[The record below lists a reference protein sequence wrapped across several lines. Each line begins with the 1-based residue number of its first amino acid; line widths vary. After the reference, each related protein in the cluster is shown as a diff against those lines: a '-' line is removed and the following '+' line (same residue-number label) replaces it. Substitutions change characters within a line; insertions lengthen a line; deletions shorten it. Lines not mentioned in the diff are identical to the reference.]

1 MGPRGSTLA
10 VRLPTSRSYWNL
22 RAEQVMDKV
31 FDQEALNSARPNHLV
46 PVDVDVHEPPA
57 SAPPP
62 AQPNL
67 TPSTTSP
74 TPWLFLIVSGLAVAG
89 AVNSGWLM
97 SSLLQSRSQLD
108 EERNQLMLERLRSKA
123 SAPEPEVT
131 QPPPAAEVAASDPD
145 PQLPP
150 PPPEPQWMSSLEPPT
165 PSITPRLAL
174 SPVAPQPLPV
184 PALTPMPQLTGVVQG
199 PGGNSSA
206 IFQMDTTSL
215 SAGIGESIG
224 NSGWRLDAIS
234 SSGAVISQQGQQ
246 RTLSVGG
253 LF

>member
-10 VRLPTSRSYWNL
+10 VRLPTSRAYWNL

-46 PVDVDVHEPPA
+46 PVDVDVHDPPA
-57 SAPPP
+57 PVPPP

-67 TPSTTSP
+67 TPSTTST
-74 TPWLFLIVSGLAVAG
+74 TPWLLLTVSGLAVAG
-89 AVNSGWLM
+89 AVNSGWLI
-97 SSLLQSRSQLD
+97 SSLLQSRNQLD
-108 EERNQLMLERLRSKA
+108 QERNLQMLERLQSQA
-123 SAPEPEVT
+123 SAPEPQVT
-131 QPPPAAEVAASDPD
+131 QAPPAAEVAASDPD
-145 PQLPP
+145 PQLSPR
-150 PPPEPQWMSSLEPPT
+150 

-206 IFQMDTTSL
+206 IFQLDTTSL

-224 NSGWRLDAIS
+224 NSGWRLDAIT

>member
-1 MGPRGSTLA
+1 MA
-10 VRLPTSRSYWNL
+10 VRLPTSRAYWNL

-31 FDQEALNSARPNHLV
+31 FDQEALSSARLNHLV

-57 SAPPP
+57 PAPPS
-62 AQPNL
+62 AQPNP

-74 TPWLFLIVSGLAVAG
+74 TPWLLLIVSGLAVAG

>member
-1 MGPRGSTLA
+1 MA
-10 VRLPTSRSYWNL
+10 VRLPTSRAYWNL

-46 PVDVDVHEPPA
+46 PVDVDVHDPPA
-57 SAPPP
+57 PVPPP
-62 AQPNL
+62 AQSNP
-67 TPSTTSP
+67 TPSTTST
-74 TPWLFLIVSGLAVAG
+74 TPWLLLIVSGLAVAG
-89 AVNSGWLM
+89 AVNSGWLI
-97 SSLLQSRSQLD
+97 SSLLQSRNQLD
-108 EERNQLMLERLRSKA
+108 QERNLQMLERLQTQA
-123 SAPEPEVT
+123 SAPEPQVT
-131 QPPPAAEVAASDPD
+131 QAPPAAEVAASDPA
-145 PQLPP
+145 PQLSPR
-150 PPPEPQWMSSLEPPT
+150 

-206 IFQMDTTSL
+206 IFQLDTTSL

-224 NSGWRLDAIS
+224 NSGWRLDAIT

-246 RTLSVGG
+246 RTLSIGG

>member
-1 MGPRGSTLA
+1 LGPRGSTLA

-46 PVDVDVHEPPA
+46 PVDVDVHDPPA
-57 SAPPP
+57 PVPPP
-62 AQPNL
+62 AQPNP
-67 TPSTTSP
+67 TPSTTST
-74 TPWLFLIVSGLAVAG
+74 TPWLLLIVSGLAVAG
-89 AVNSGWLM
+89 AVNSGWLI
-97 SSLLQSRSQLD
+97 SSLLQSRNQLD
-108 EERNQLMLERLRSKA
+108 QERNLQMLERLQTQA
-123 SAPEPEVT
+123 SAPEPQVT
-131 QPPPAAEVAASDPD
+131 QAPPAAEVAASDPD
-145 PQLPP
+145 PQLSPR
-150 PPPEPQWMSSLEPPT
+150 

-206 IFQMDTTSL
+206 IFQLDTTSL

-224 NSGWRLDAIS
+224 NSGWRLDAIT
-234 SSGAVISQQGQQ
+234 SSGTVISQQGQQ

>member
-1 MGPRGSTLA
+1 MGLRESTLA
-10 VRLPTSRSYWNL
+10 VRLPTSRAYWNL

-57 SAPPP
+57 PVPPP

-74 TPWLFLIVSGLAVAG
+74 TPWLLLIVSGLAVAV
-89 AVNSGWLM
+89 AVNSGWLI

-108 EERNQLMLERLRSKA
+108 QERNLLMLERLQTQA
-123 SAPEPEVT
+123 SAPEPQVT
-131 QPPPAAEVAASDPD
+131 QAPPAAELAASDPD
-145 PQLPP
+145 PQLSPK
-150 PPPEPQWMSSLEPPT
+150 

-206 IFQMDTTSL
+206 IFQLDTTSL
-215 SAGIGESIG
+215 SAGIGENIG
-224 NSGWRLDAIS
+224 NSGWQLDAIT

>member
-10 VRLPTSRSYWNL
+10 VRLPTSRAYWNL

-46 PVDVDVHEPPA
+46 PVDVDVHDPPA
-57 SAPPP
+57 PVPPP

-67 TPSTTSP
+67 TPSTTST
-74 TPWLFLIVSGLAVAG
+74 TPWLLLIVSGLAVAG
-89 AVNSGWLM
+89 AVNSGWLI

-108 EERNQLMLERLRSKA
+108 QERNLLMLERLQTQA
-123 SAPEPEVT
+123 SAPEPQVT
-131 QPPPAAEVAASDPD
+131 QAPPAAEVAASDPD
-145 PQLPP
+145 PQLSPR
-150 PPPEPQWMSSLEPPT
+150 

-206 IFQMDTTSL
+206 IFQLDTTSL

-224 NSGWRLDAIS
+224 NSGWRLDAIT

>member
-10 VRLPTSRSYWNL
+10 VRLPNSRAYWNL

-46 PVDVDVHEPPA
+46 PVDVDVHDPPA
-57 SAPPP
+57 PVPPP

-67 TPSTTSP
+67 TPSTTST
-74 TPWLFLIVSGLAVAG
+74 TPWLLLIVSGLAVAG
-89 AVNSGWLM
+89 AVNSGWLI
-97 SSLLQSRSQLD
+97 SSLLQSR
-108 EERNQLMLERLRSKA
+108 NQLSPR
-123 SAPEPEVT
+123 
-131 QPPPAAEVAASDPD
+131 
-145 PQLPP
+145 
-150 PPPEPQWMSSLEPPT
+150 

-206 IFQMDTTSL
+206 IFQLDTTSL
-215 SAGIGESIG
+215 SAGIGENIG
-224 NSGWRLDAIS
+224 NSGWQLKAIT

-253 LF
+253 LC

>member
-1 MGPRGSTLA
+1 MGLRGSTLA
-10 VRLPTSRSYWNL
+10 VRLPTSRAYWNL

-46 PVDVDVHEPPA
+46 PVGVDVHDPPA
-57 SAPPP
+57 PAPPP
-62 AQPNL
+62 AQPN
-67 TPSTTSP
+67 P
-74 TPWLFLIVSGLAVAG
+74 TPWLLLIVSGLAAAG
-89 AVNSGWLM
+89 AVNSGWLI

-108 EERNQLMLERLRSKA
+108 QERNLLMLERLQTQA
-123 SAPEPEVT
+123 SAPAPQVT
-131 QPPPAAEVAASDPD
+131 QAPPAAELAANDPD
-145 PQLPP
+145 PQL
-150 PPPEPQWMSSLEPPT
+150 SPT
-165 PSITPRLAL
+165 PSITPRLAS
-174 SPVAPQPLPV
+174 SPVAPQSLPV

-206 IFQMDTTSL
+206 IFQLDTTSL

>member
-22 RAEQVMDKV
+22 RAEQVIDKV

-74 TPWLFLIVSGLAVAG
+74 TPWLLLIVSGLAVAG

-108 EERNQLMLERLRSKA
+108 QERNLLMLERLQTQA
-123 SAPEPEVT
+123 SAPEPQVT
-131 QPPPAAEVAASDPD
+131 QAPPAAEVAASDPD
-145 PQLPP
+145 PQLSPR
-150 PPPEPQWMSSLEPPT
+150 

-206 IFQMDTTSL
+206 IFQLDTTSL

-224 NSGWRLDAIS
+224 NSGWRLDVIT

>member
-10 VRLPTSRSYWNL
+10 VRLPTSRAYWNL

-46 PVDVDVHEPPA
+46 PVDVDVHDPPA
-57 SAPPP
+57 PVPPP

-74 TPWLFLIVSGLAVAG
+74 TPWLLLIVSGLAVAG
-89 AVNSGWLM
+89 AVNSGWLI
-97 SSLLQSRSQLD
+97 SSLLQSRNQLD
-108 EERNQLMLERLRSKA
+108 QERNLLMLERLQTQA
-123 SAPEPEVT
+123 SAPEPQVT
-131 QPPPAAEVAASDPD
+131 QAPPAAEVAASDPD
-145 PQLPP
+145 PQLSPR
-150 PPPEPQWMSSLEPPT
+150 

-206 IFQMDTTSL
+206 IFQLDTTSL

-224 NSGWRLDAIS
+224 NSGWRLDAIT

-246 RTLSVGG
+246 RTLSIGG

>member
-10 VRLPTSRSYWNL
+10 VRLPTSRAYWNL

-46 PVDVDVHEPPA
+46 PVDVDVHDPPA
-57 SAPPP
+57 PVPPP

-67 TPSTTSP
+67 TPSTISP
-74 TPWLFLIVSGLAVAG
+74 TPWLLLTVSGLAVVG
-89 AVNSGWLM
+89 AVNSGWLI
-97 SSLLQSRSQLD
+97 SSLLQSRNQLD
-108 EERNQLMLERLRSKA
+108 QERNLLMLERLQTQA
-123 SAPEPEVT
+123 SAPEPQVT
-131 QPPPAAEVAASDPD
+131 QAPPAAEVAASDP
-145 PQLPP
+145 QL
-150 PPPEPQWMSSLEPPT
+150 SPT

-206 IFQMDTTSL
+206 IFQLDTTSL

-224 NSGWRLDAIS
+224 NSGWRLDAIT

-246 RTLSVGG
+246 RTLSIGG

>member
-10 VRLPTSRSYWNL
+10 VRLPTSRAYWNL

-57 SAPPP
+57 PAPPP

-74 TPWLFLIVSGLAVAG
+74 TPWLLLIVSGLAVAG

-108 EERNQLMLERLRSKA
+108 QERNLLMLERLQTQA
-123 SAPEPEVT
+123 SAPEPQVT
-131 QPPPAAEVAASDPD
+131 QAPPAAEVAASDPD
-145 PQLPP
+145 PQLSPR
-150 PPPEPQWMSSLEPPT
+150 

-206 IFQMDTTSL
+206 IFQLDTTSL

-224 NSGWRLDAIS
+224 NSGWRLDAIT

>member
-1 MGPRGSTLA
+1 
-10 VRLPTSRSYWNL
+10 
-22 RAEQVMDKV
+22 MDKV
-31 FDQEALNSARPNHLV
+31 FDQEALSSARLNHLV
-46 PVDVDVHEPPA
+46 PVDVDVHDPPA
-57 SAPPP
+57 PAPPS
-62 AQPNL
+62 AQPNP

-74 TPWLFLIVSGLAVAG
+74 TPWLLLIVSGLAVAG

-108 EERNQLMLERLRSKA
+108 EERNQLMLERLQTQA

-234 SSGAVISQQGQQ
+234 SSGTQIPSLP
-246 RTLSVGG
+246 LSVI
-253 LF
+253 LCQPFLRSWAKRLNAQSMDRSSVLYLTSA

>member
-10 VRLPTSRSYWNL
+10 VRLPTSRAYWNL

-46 PVDVDVHEPPA
+46 PVDVDVHDPPA
-57 SAPPP
+57 PVPPP
-62 AQPNL
+62 AQSNP

-74 TPWLFLIVSGLAVAG
+74 TPWLLLIVSGLAVAG
-89 AVNSGWLM
+89 AVNSGWLI
-97 SSLLQSRSQLD
+97 SSLLQSRNQLD
-108 EERNQLMLERLRSKA
+108 QERNLQMLERLQTQA
-123 SAPEPEVT
+123 SAPEPQVT
-131 QPPPAAEVAASDPD
+131 QAPPAAEVAASDPD
-145 PQLPP
+145 PQL
-150 PPPEPQWMSSLEPPT
+150 SPT

-206 IFQMDTTSL
+206 IFQLDTTSL

-224 NSGWRLDAIS
+224 NSGWRLDAIT

>member
-1 MGPRGSTLA
+1 MA
-10 VRLPTSRSYWNL
+10 VRLPTSRAYWNL

-31 FDQEALNSARPNHLV
+31 FDQDALHSSRPNQLI
-46 PVDVDVHEPPA
+46 PVDVDVHEPP
-57 SAPPP
+57 PPTPP
-62 AQPNL
+62 APAA
-67 TPSTTSP
+67 TTT
-74 TPWLFLIVSGLAVAG
+74 TPWLLLIVSGIAVAG
-89 AVNSGWLM
+89 AVNSGWLI
-97 SSLLQSRSQLD
+97 SSLLQSRNQLD
-108 EERNQLMLERLRSKA
+108 QERNLQMLERLQSQA
-123 SAPEPEVT
+123 SAPEPQVT
-131 QPPPAAEVAASDPD
+131 QAPPAAEVAASDPD
-145 PQLPP
+145 PQLA
-150 PPPEPQWMSSLEPPT
+150 PT

-206 IFQMDTTSL
+206 IFQLDTTSL

-224 NSGWRLDAIS
+224 NSGWQLKAIT

>member
-74 TPWLFLIVSGLAVAG
+74 TPWLLLIVSGLAVAG

-108 EERNQLMLERLRSKA
+108 QERNLLMLERLQTQA
-123 SAPEPEVT
+123 SAPEPQVT
-131 QPPPAAEVAASDPD
+131 QAPPTAEVAANTSD
-145 PQLPP
+145 PQLSPR
-150 PPPEPQWMSSLEPPT
+150 

-206 IFQMDTTSL
+206 IFQLDTTSL

-224 NSGWRLDAIS
+224 NSGWRLDAIT

-246 RTLSVGG
+246 RTLSIGG

>member
-46 PVDVDVHEPPA
+46 PVDVDVHDPPA
-57 SAPPP
+57 PVPPP

-67 TPSTTSP
+67 TPSTTST
-74 TPWLFLIVSGLAVAG
+74 TPWLLLTVSGLAVAG
-89 AVNSGWLM
+89 AVNSGWLI
-97 SSLLQSRSQLD
+97 SSLLQSRNQLD
-108 EERNQLMLERLRSKA
+108 QERNLQMLERLQTQA
-123 SAPEPEVT
+123 SAPEPQVT
-131 QPPPAAEVAASDPD
+131 QAPPAAEVAASDPD
-145 PQLPP
+145 PQLSPR
-150 PPPEPQWMSSLEPPT
+150 

-206 IFQMDTTSL
+206 IFQLDTTSL

-224 NSGWRLDAIS
+224 NSGWRLDAIT

-246 RTLSVGG
+246 RTLSIGG

>member
-10 VRLPTSRSYWNL
+10 VRLPTSRAYWNL

-46 PVDVDVHEPPA
+46 PVDVDVHVHEPPA

-74 TPWLFLIVSGLAVAG
+74 TPWLLLIVSGLAVAG
-89 AVNSGWLM
+89 AVNSGWLI

-108 EERNQLMLERLRSKA
+108 QERNLQMLERLQTQA
-123 SAPEPEVT
+123 SAPEPQVT
-131 QPPPAAEVAASDPD
+131 QAPPAAEVAASDPD
-145 PQLPP
+145 PQLSPR
-150 PPPEPQWMSSLEPPT
+150 

-206 IFQMDTTSL
+206 IFQLDTTSL

-224 NSGWRLDAIS
+224 NSGWRLDAIT

>member
-10 VRLPTSRSYWNL
+10 VRLPTSRAYWNL

-46 PVDVDVHEPPA
+46 PVDVDVHDPPA
-57 SAPPP
+57 PVPPP
-62 AQPNL
+62 AQPNP

-74 TPWLFLIVSGLAVAG
+74 TPWLLLVVSGLAVAG
-89 AVNSGWLM
+89 AVNSGWLI
-97 SSLLQSRSQLD
+97 SSLLQSRNQLD
-108 EERNQLMLERLRSKA
+108 QERNLLMLERLQTQA
-123 SAPEPEVT
+123 SAPEPQVT
-131 QPPPAAEVAASDPD
+131 QAPPAAEVAASDPD
-145 PQLPP
+145 PQLSPR
-150 PPPEPQWMSSLEPPT
+150 

-206 IFQMDTTSL
+206 IFQLDTTSL

-224 NSGWRLDAIS
+224 NSGWRLDAIT

-246 RTLSVGG
+246 RTLSIGG

>member
-10 VRLPTSRSYWNL
+10 VRLPTSRAYWNL

-46 PVDVDVHEPPA
+46 PVDVDVHDPPA
-57 SAPPP
+57 PTPPP
-62 AQPNL
+62 AQPNP

-74 TPWLFLIVSGLAVAG
+74 TPWLLLIVSGLAVAG
-89 AVNSGWLM
+89 AVNSGWLI
-97 SSLLQSRSQLD
+97 SSLLQSRNQLD
-108 EERNQLMLERLRSKA
+108 QERNLQMLERLQSQA
-123 SAPEPEVT
+123 SAPEPQVT
-131 QPPPAAEVAASDPD
+131 QAPPAAEVAASDPD
-145 PQLPP
+145 PQLSPR
-150 PPPEPQWMSSLEPPT
+150 

-206 IFQMDTTSL
+206 IFQLDTTSL

-224 NSGWRLDAIS
+224 NSGWRLDAIT

-246 RTLSVGG
+246 RTLSIGG

>member
-10 VRLPTSRSYWNL
+10 VRLPTSRAYWNL

-57 SAPPP
+57 PAPPP
-62 AQPNL
+62 AQSNP

-74 TPWLFLIVSGLAVAG
+74 TPWLLLIVSGLAVAG

-97 SSLLQSRSQLD
+97 SSLLQSRNQLD
-108 EERNQLMLERLRSKA
+108 QERNLQMLERLQTQA
-123 SAPEPEVT
+123 SAPEPQVT
-131 QPPPAAEVAASDPD
+131 QAPPAAEVAASDPD
-145 PQLPP
+145 PQLSPR
-150 PPPEPQWMSSLEPPT
+150 

-206 IFQMDTTSL
+206 IFQLDTTSL

-224 NSGWRLDAIS
+224 NSGWRLDAIT